1 MTESGVLVERA
12 GRVATLRLN
21 RPAASNALNTA
32 VIEELCDRLG
42 EVGEDS
48 EAAVVRLTAAGN
60 RAFCAG
66 ADLKEVQALA
76 GVEAVRRYFG
86 GMARLIEAMER
97 CPKPIVAAVF
107 GYTLAGGMGLAAG
120 ADLVVA
126 ADNTVFGLPEIQ
138 VGLFPMVV
146 MAPISRHL
154 GRRRTLELAWS
165 GDRLDV
171 ATAERWGFVNR
182 VLPHEELDAGSL
194 AYCERLARSSAFIL
208 RMGKEAAG
216 VFPSLPASEQMQYLR
231 EMVGMVALSDD
242 SRAGLAAFWAERSRP
257 RDS

>member
-1 MTESGVLVERA
+1 MTEPGVRVERD

-21 RPAASNALNTA
+21 RPAVSNALNHA
-32 VIEELCDRLG
+32 VIDELVDRLA
-42 EVGEDS
+42 EVGAED
-48 EAAVVRLTAAGN
+48 ATAVVRLTAAGS

-66 ADLKEVQALA
+66 ADLKEVGALD
-76 GVEAVRRYFG
+76 GVDAVRRYFG

-97 CPKPIVAAVF
+97 CPKPLVAAVF

-154 GRRRTLELAWS
+154 GRRRTLELAWT
-165 GDRLDV
+165 GERVDV

-182 VLPHEELDAGSL
+182 VVPAEELDAGSL
-194 AYCERLARSSAFIL
+194 AYCQRLAEHSAFIL

-216 VFPSLPASEQMQYLR
+216 VFPSLPASEQMHYLR
-231 EMVGMVALSDD
+231 EMVGLVALSDE
-242 SRAGLAAFWAERSRP
+242 SRAGLAAFWAQRTRP
-257 RDS
+257 PG